1 MDRILSARID
11 ESMAERLNGLARQ
24 LHLSKKSVLER
35 AIDLFSKKVDSE
47 GQTDVLDQTFGTW
60 NRTETVEKSVQNSR
74 LAFRKSIERHRR

>member
-35 AIDLFSKKVDSE
+35 AIDLFSKKVDAE
-47 GQTDVLDQTFGTW
+47 GQTDVLDQTFGVWHRLEST
-60 NRTETVEKSVQNSR
+60 EKSVQQSH
-74 LAFRKSIERHRR
+74 LAFRKAIERRRR